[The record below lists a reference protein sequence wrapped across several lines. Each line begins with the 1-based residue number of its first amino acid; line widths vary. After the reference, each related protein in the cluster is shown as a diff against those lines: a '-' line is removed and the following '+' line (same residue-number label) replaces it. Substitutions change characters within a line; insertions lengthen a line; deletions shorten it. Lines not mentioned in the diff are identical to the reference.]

1 MLVVNG
7 LRRSAMANQLKK
19 YSESTFESIK
29 HFNAIGQEYWSAREL
44 FIVLEYKKWDKFV
57 NVIKKA

>member
-1 MLVVNG
+1 
-7 LRRSAMANQLKK
+7 MANQLKK